1 MHFFFEKTFE
11 RSSGEPRLHYNGH
24 GTLEKSEKHIKIYS
38 VAPSRKRPKR
48 IDFGFYNPK
57 TKRKV
62 RIKTG
67 GTDLKSER
75 NTIAD
80 REAHSSWKAMQ
91 SSNRFVAKVRM
102 GEEDSDKSIEQL
114 KAHSPSSALTVRQ
127 TMSVR
132 RATQRVGESDNVAPA
147 TGDLCDCCKT
157 AERHVSDSAEHERS
171 LQRSYDVLSIK
182 SVVDSEADGIIAG
195 ASTPAQTAC
204 HGCLPVR
211 ATASSLASNR
221 DSELPS
227 GLYKN
232 NDKPTID
239 RNFFKSMAR
248 TIKANRAPIA
258 DAEVVDEEACT
269 HYTGNY
275 TSGSCGEETRYV
287 NWIEGD
293 ALRMRIELKFRL
305 IHERMLAE
313 PEASNNRRRLW
324 R

>member
-1 MHFFFEKTFE
+1 MQQPNLF
-11 RSSGEPRLHYNGH
+11 
-24 GTLEKSEKHIKIYS
+24 
-38 VAPSRKRPKR
+38 V
-48 IDFGFYNPK
+48 
-57 TKRKV
+57 TK
-62 RIKTG
+62 
-67 GTDLKSER
+67 
-75 NTIAD
+75 
-80 REAHSSWKAMQ
+80 M
-91 SSNRFVAKVRM
+91 RM
-102 GEEDSDKSIEQL
+102 GEEDSDKSIAQL
-114 KAHSPSSALTVRQ
+114 KAYSPSLALTVRQ
-127 TMSVR
+127 TTSVR
-132 RATQRVGESDNVAPA
+132 RATHRVGESDSVARA

-157 AERHVSDSAEHERS
+157 TERHVSDSAEHERS
-171 LQRSYDVLSIK
+171 LQRSYAVLSIK
-182 SVVDSEADGIIAG
+182 SVVDSETDVLLAG
-195 ASTPAQTAC
+195 AYTPAQTAC
-204 HGCLPVR
+204 LGCSPVR

-275 TSGSCGEETRYV
+275 TSNSCGEETRYV

-305 IHERMLAE
+305 IHERMLA
-313 PEASNNRRRLW
+313 PEASNNRRRL
-324 R
+324 RR